1 MIILIYKGMKK
12 APNFERRNNILK
24 DGKRISGYSCRKV
37 LLLRPNAFSLGF
49 SDQIKFVWIFE
60 KGDIFECR
68 THKEFR
74 LGHGFIRVR

>member
-1 MIILIYKGMKK
+1 MIMIIYKGMK
-12 APNFERRNNILK
+12 RHQISK
-24 DGKRISGYSCRKV
+24 DDKRTSGYSCQKV
-37 LLLRPNAFSLGF
+37 LFLRPNAFSLGF

-60 KGDIFECR
+60 KGDIFECG